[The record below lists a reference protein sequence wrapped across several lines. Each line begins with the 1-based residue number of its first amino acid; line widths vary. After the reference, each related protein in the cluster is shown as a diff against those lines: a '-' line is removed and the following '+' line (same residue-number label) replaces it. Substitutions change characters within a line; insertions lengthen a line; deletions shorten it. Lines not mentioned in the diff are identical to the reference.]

1 MIDVESA
8 GRALEAYT
16 GKQLVDLTPEEQ
28 QEALQDVLTDLEHL
42 SVALGLQWPEYRAH
56 IEFLYEAGR
65 CQLCGMTA
73 EELLADAM
81 LEDESW
87 DWTQCAGFQE
97 RSGDVGEHQFGL
109 EAPLTP
115 RTRKPIEIGEDSDS

>member
-16 GKQLVDLTPEEQ
+16 GKALTDLNDEEQ

-42 SVALGLQWPEYRAH
+42 SVALGLRWPEYRAH
-56 IEFLYEAGR
+56 IEFLYESKR
-65 CQLCGMTA
+65 CQLCGMN
-73 EELLADAM
+73 EDELKADAE
-81 LEDESW
+81 LEGEGF
-87 DWTQCAGFQE
+87 DWKQCAGFQD

-109 EAPLTP
+109 GQLTP